1 VPKRQLA
8 LNLDYAH
15 PIKEDVKK
23 KDFSPPPRRDAGVVT
38 YIQPSHSRKGDWF
51 GRFGWPQ
58 IYYFD

>member
-1 VPKRQLA
+1 M
-8 LNLDYAH
+8 
-15 PIKEDVKK
+15 KEDVKK